1 MQFFKRQSI
10 KLTQNSM
17 QTRGNNRSKTIK
29 EINAGITF
37 LKNPESKK
45 SK

>member
-1 MQFFKRQSI
+1 
-10 KLTQNSM
+10 M

-37 LKNPESKK
+37 FKNPESKK
-45 SK
+45 VNDEIRIDKYTY